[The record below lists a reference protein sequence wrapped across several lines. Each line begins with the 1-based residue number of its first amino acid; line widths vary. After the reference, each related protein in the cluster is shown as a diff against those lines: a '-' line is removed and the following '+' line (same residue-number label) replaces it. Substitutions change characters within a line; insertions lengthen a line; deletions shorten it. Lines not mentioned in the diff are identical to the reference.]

1 MGRSKQLATII
12 ESAPSTLDTLNEL
25 AAALGDDANFS
36 TTVTNSIATKSP
48 LADPNFTGDVDIQT
62 TAGKLTVEALG
73 GGSVKLTS
81 NGSLGFNVPTGY
93 NYEIDVNDQEVFR
106 INQSGN
112 VGIGT
117 TDPRG
122 KLQIG
127 SGIGGS
133 NVPSSHELVFGANNS
148 DITFLSDSSGTSVD
162 GTIGAWNTV
171 YNFQNSKIEF
181 DKPAANLGQLL
192 FYTNTGSGI
201 TERMRIQHDG
211 KVGIGTTSPGDYYA
225 KDLVVGAADEGGI
238 TIVN

>member
-1 MGRSKQLATII
+1 MSGNGKKSRFTRSGSAGTVVEYYYGGTPVGGIQVQSTGLGMGG
-12 ESAPSTLDTLNEL
+12 
-25 AAALGDDANFS
+25 AAR
-36 TTVTNSIATKSP
+36 
-48 LADPNFTGDVDIQT
+48 
-62 TAGKLTVEALG
+62 E
-73 GGSVKLTS
+73 
-81 NGSLGFNVPTGY
+81 
-93 NYEIDVNDQEVFR
+93 NDLF
-106 INQSGN
+106 IKTDGN

-117 TDPRG
+117 TDVRG

-127 SGIGGS
+127 SGVGGG

-148 DITFLSDSSGTSVD
+148 DITFLSDSSGASVD

-225 KDLVVGAADEGGI
+225 KDLVVGAADEGLSLI
-238 TIVN
+238 HI